1 MSKEISFFEIATR
14 EKYRFPY
21 KGAISVEDL
30 WDLPLEGLDTIFKNL
45 NKRVKQSR
53 EESLL
58 ETKSA
63 ADEQLDNQI
72 AIVRYI
78 VATKQREAAHRLAE
92 KEIREERQ
100 CLMELIDKKDKE
112 ELEGLSKEELL
123 KRLAELE

>member
-1 MSKEISFFEIATR
+1 MNKEISFFEIATR

-45 NKRVKQSR
+45 NKRVKQNK

-63 ADEQLDNQI
+63 EDEQLDNQI
-72 AIVRYI
+72 EIVRYI

-92 KEIREERQ
+92 KEIREEKQR
-100 CLMELIDKKDKE
+100 LMELIDKKDKE

-123 KRLAELE
+123 QRLAELE

>member
-1 MSKEISFFEIATR
+1 MSREMDLFVIATR

-30 WDLPLEGLDTIFKNL
+30 WDLPLEGLDAIFKNL
-45 NKRVKQSR
+45 NKQVKQSQ

-63 ADEQLDNQI
+63 ADEKLDNQI

-92 KEIREERQ
+92 KEIREEKQR
-100 CLMELIDKKDKE
+100 LMELIDKKDKE

-123 KRLAELE
+123 KRLAELS